1 MFETVMFGIAIGYVV
16 VSALMGLFIGSILTA
31 VFNGYRGLDAV
42 ISTKDSV
49 YFSKILQVRAQFR
62 QLGFV
67 MRVVYTILTF
77 FVGFVVA
84 AAVWP
89 STVFSK

>member
-1 MFETVMFGIAIGYVV
+1 MFEIIMFGIAIGYVG
-16 VSALMGLFIGSILTA
+16 VSALMGTLIGAHLTA
-31 VFNGYRGLDAV
+31 VFNGYSGLDAV

-49 YFSKILQVRAQFR
+49 YFSRILQVRAQFR

-67 MRVVYTILTF
+67 MRVLYTVLTF

-84 AAVWP
+84 ATVWP
-89 STVFSK
+89 ASVFGK